1 MATKLL
7 FREATY
13 KFSERAR
20 VISVRMEKEKLLLIL
35 DRTIFHPQGG
45 IVVNFAIVCKDLEGL
60 CRRAAK

>member
-45 IVVNFAIVCKDLEGL
+45 IVVNFACFKDLEGL
-60 CRRAAK
+60 FRRTAK